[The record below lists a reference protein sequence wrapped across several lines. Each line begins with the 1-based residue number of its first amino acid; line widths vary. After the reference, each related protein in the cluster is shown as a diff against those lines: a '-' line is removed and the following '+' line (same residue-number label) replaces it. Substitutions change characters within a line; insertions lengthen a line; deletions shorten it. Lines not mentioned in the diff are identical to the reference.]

1 MNRIK
6 RRFLTACAV
15 TAAFVSPRAA
25 VAQLPIPSF
34 GIVGG
39 VSSYD
44 LSGTGT
50 TPIGALRVDIP
61 LLVLVAEGSLGIM
74 RPKEQSGTRTYIIP
88 EAQLQYHILPI
99 LLRPYI
105 GVGGGLFKGIS
116 GPEPLESR
124 MTLSASAGIR
134 ATLPLTG
141 LGFRVEAR
149 VRGIGSHFAGS
160 SAELTAGLTF

>member
-1 MNRIK
+1 MTRAA
-6 RRFLTACAV
+6 LVMATALML
-15 TAAFVSPRAA
+15 PRA
-25 VAQLPIPSF
+25 VRAQLPIPSF
-34 GIVGG
+34 AVVGG
-39 VSSYD
+39 ISSYD

-61 LLVLVAEGSLGIM
+61 LLALVAEGSLGIM

-88 EAQLQYHILPI
+88 EAQLQYQILPI

-116 GPEPLESR
+116 GPDPLESR
-124 MTLSASAGIR
+124 MTLSAAAGIR

-141 LGFRVEAR
+141 FGLRVEGR
-149 VRGIGSHFAGS
+149 VRGIGSNFGGS
-160 SAELTAGLTF
+160 SAELTAGVSF